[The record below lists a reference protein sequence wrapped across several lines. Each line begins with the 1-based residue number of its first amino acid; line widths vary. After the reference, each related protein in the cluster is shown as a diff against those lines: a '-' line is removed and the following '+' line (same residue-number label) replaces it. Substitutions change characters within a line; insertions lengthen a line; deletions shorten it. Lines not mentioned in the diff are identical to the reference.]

1 MPFTR
6 RFVVA
11 FLGCAPGLPLILR
24 SSAILGA
31 ERDFEPETAR
41 LQSLIADAPRARR
54 FGTGYR
60 TQVPD
65 EARPAVLT
73 GLIRASLQPG
83 AGADVS
89 RMNRDALLEV
99 LDAQVRAEF
108 AAGDVV
114 RIDGWVL
121 ARTEARLC
129 ALCE

>member
-6 RFVVA
+6 RFVVTL
-11 FLGCAPGLPLILR
+11 LGCAPGLPLMLR
-24 SSAILGA
+24 SGASLGA
-31 ERDFEPETAR
+31 GQDLDTETAR
-41 LQSLIADAPRARR
+41 LRSLLADPARARR
-54 FGTGYR
+54 FGSGYR
-60 TQVPD
+60 AQFPD

-83 AGADVS
+83 AGGDVM
-89 RMNRDALLEV
+89 RMNRDVLLAT
-99 LDAQVRAEF
+99 LDTRVRAEF

-121 ARTEARLC
+121 GRTEARLC